1 MGLEAVLQ
9 TRLYE
14 QYWRPMEV
22 DFGQE
27 AYVTHF
33 DSFMRHYLT
42 MKSKTGEIPNIDK
55 VYEAFK
61 RHAQSTEALVLQRQ
75 IIGVESPP

>member
-1 MGLEAVLQ
+1 MGLEAELQ

-33 DSFMRHYLT
+33 DGFMRTLT

-61 RHAQSTEALVLQRQ
+61 RYAQSPEVK
-75 IIGVESPP
+75 ESRPW